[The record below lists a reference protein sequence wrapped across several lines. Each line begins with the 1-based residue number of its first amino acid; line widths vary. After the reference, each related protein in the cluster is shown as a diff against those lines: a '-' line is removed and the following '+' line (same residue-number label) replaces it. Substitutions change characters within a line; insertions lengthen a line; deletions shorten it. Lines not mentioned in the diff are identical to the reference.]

1 MRGYTLTCKRSLLL
15 LCIPLNLQMTLAL
28 KMCIYATNQW
38 QRYEPLYFVFEI
50 ETINELCFLIGYL

>member
-1 MRGYTLTCKRSLLL
+1 MF
-15 LCIPLNLQMTLAL
+15 
-28 KMCIYATNQW
+28 IYATNQL

>member
-1 MRGYTLTCKRSLLL
+1 MA
-15 LCIPLNLQMTLAL
+15 LAL
-28 KMCIYATNQW
+28 KMFIYATNQW